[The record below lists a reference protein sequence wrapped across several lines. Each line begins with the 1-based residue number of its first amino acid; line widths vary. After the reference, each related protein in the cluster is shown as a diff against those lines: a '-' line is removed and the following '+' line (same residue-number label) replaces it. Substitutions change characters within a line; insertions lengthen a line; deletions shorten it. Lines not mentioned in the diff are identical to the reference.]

1 MDNSQKIIKQFY
13 DQNAQY
19 EWDRLTRHPFEFRVT
34 THFMERYVKSGDSIL
49 DIGGGPGRYSLHFLK
64 KGNNVTLTD
73 LSDGNIEFAKVEAQR
88 QGLSLQ
94 ALTCDALHIREQIP
108 GFYDHVF
115 LMGPLYH
122 LMTEEERI
130 HAVEAAL
137 SMLKPGGILYASFL
151 LLFSGVIYMLSKAA
165 ELILDPNEEE
175 WFQAVRSEISWGGD
189 AFTRAYFIDQDE
201 ILPFIGQFPVEILH
215 FFGQEGI
222 TSANNDYLLSQ
233 PEKVTEAWVKLSI
246 ELGEIQK
253 YLSHSEHAMIIAR
266 KNSD

>member
-73 LSDGNIEFAKVEAQR
+73 LSDGNIEFAKVEAQQ

-122 LMTEEERI
+122 LMTEEE
-130 HAVEAAL
+130 
-137 SMLKPGGILYASFL
+137 
-151 LLFSGVIYMLSKAA
+151 
-165 ELILDPNEEE
+165 
-175 WFQAVRSEISWGGD
+175 WFQAVRSEISW
-189 AFTRAYFIDQDE
+189 AVMP
-201 ILPFIGQFPVEILH
+201 LPEH
-215 FFGQEGI
+215 
-222 TSANNDYLLSQ
+222 T
-233 PEKVTEAWVKLSI
+233 LSI
-246 ELGEIQK
+246 RMRYYPSLVSSQLKYYISLGKKASLQPTTTICLPSQK
-253 YLSHSEHAMIIAR
+253 
-266 KNSD
+266 K